1 MKQVIRRR
9 HWQPLLTILIVL
21 FLALTAW
28 AIDQARQKGSAVSDQ
43 DYYRHGLAYNENAGG
58 SEAGATGSWS
68 LTFQL
73 DGTLLEIRLQ
83 AADGS
88 SVSGAKGEIVL
99 LGSRPGAMK
108 RFDLFLTEGDP
119 GQYLVRLPEGLD
131 GQVMAQL
138 TLEKG
143 STSLHRSLLLNF

>member
-1 MKQVIRRR
+1 MKPFFRRR
-9 HWQPLLTILIVL
+9 HWQPLLTIIIVL

-28 AIDQARQKGSAVSDQ
+28 AIDQARQKGSPVSDR
-43 DYYRHGLAYNENAGG
+43 DYYRHGLAYNANE
-58 SEAGATGSWS
+58 GAEPAASGNWS
-68 LTFQL
+68 MTFQL
-73 DGTLLEIRLQ
+73 EGTLLEVRLQ
-83 AADGS
+83 AGDGS
-88 SVSGAKGEIVL
+88 IVSGARGEIVL

-108 RFDLFLTEGDP
+108 RFDLLLTEGEP